1 MSHWGGELEADPNA
15 DTREA
20 GGGEAKS
27 WNWQKKQK
35 KQTKKKPTTWKNKK
49 WVKDQKQSSNKTAHT
64 EKAKTKT
71 NENIRN
77 LNPNIPVGER
87 K

>member
-27 WNWQKKQK
+27 WNWQKKQNK
-35 KQTKKKPTTWKNKK
+35 KQLEKTKNESRTKNKAAIK
-49 WVKDQKQSSNKTAHT
+49 QLIQKKQRPKQM
-64 EKAKTKT
+64 K
-71 NENIRN
+71 I
-77 LNPNIPVGER
+77 
-87 K
+87 